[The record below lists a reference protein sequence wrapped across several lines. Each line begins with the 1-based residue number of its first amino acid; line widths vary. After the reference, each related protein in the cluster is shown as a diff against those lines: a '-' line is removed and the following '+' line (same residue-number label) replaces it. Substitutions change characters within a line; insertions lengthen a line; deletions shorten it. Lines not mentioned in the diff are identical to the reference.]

1 MRALVTRPR
10 DDSQVIAALLRQ
22 RGLEVVIEP
31 LLEIV
36 PLDGAALD
44 LDGVQGILAT
54 SANGIRAL
62 ARRAADRALPV
73 WAVGDASARVAREL
87 GYAQVESAGGDVASL
102 AELVKAR
109 VDPAAGI
116 LLHAAAAKLAGDLG
130 GGLAASGYAVRREI
144 LYEARQAGALSEP
157 LLAELRADGLDLALF
172 FSPRTAATFAR
183 LATAAGIGPHCR
195 RVTAFALSP
204 AVAGELAA
212 LPWATVTTAAA
223 PTQAALLAA
232 LDHDLT
238 RLAAADP
245 RQA

>member
-1 MRALVTRPR
+1 MSP
-10 DDSQVIAALLRQ
+10 
-22 RGLEVVIEP
+22 
-31 LLEIV
+31 
-36 PLDGAALD
+36 
-44 LDGVQGILAT
+44 
-54 SANGIRAL
+54 
-62 ARRAADRALPV
+62 
-73 WAVGDASARVAREL
+73 AS
-87 GYAQVESAGGDVASL
+87 
-102 AELVKAR
+102 ELVKAR